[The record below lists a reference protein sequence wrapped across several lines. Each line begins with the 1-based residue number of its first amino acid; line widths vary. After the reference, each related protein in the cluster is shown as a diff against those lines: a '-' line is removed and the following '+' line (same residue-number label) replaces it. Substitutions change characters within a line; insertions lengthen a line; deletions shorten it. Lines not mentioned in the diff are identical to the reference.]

1 MTTRKQSVDQQKNKL
16 TKGKEKHANMQL
28 REAFIVGKQ
37 EKCVMFLVSKAINF
51 CTLWTQQLQ
60 SFVQQQI
67 FSEATNGRCSH
78 TDGLSSEL
86 TLCWQSL

>member
-51 CTLWTQQLQ
+51 CRLCGL
-60 SFVQQQI
+60 S
-67 FSEATNGRCSH
+67 NCSH
-78 TDGLSSEL
+78 
-86 TLCWQSL
+86 LCNNKFSQKQQMDAAAIPMG